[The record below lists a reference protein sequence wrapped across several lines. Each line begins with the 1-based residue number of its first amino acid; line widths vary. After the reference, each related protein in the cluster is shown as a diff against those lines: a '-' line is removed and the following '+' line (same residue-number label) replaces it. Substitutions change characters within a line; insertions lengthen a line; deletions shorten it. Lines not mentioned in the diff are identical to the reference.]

1 MLRFLPGPLK
11 GTLIIILV
19 LFNTLVWMPV
29 LVIGALLK
37 LALPVPL
44 LQKITTK
51 LSIACATN
59 WVSINSGLFW
69 MFNKIEWQVEGVESL
84 KRNDWYLVNSNH
96 QSWADIPIVQ
106 KILNRKIPM
115 LKFFL
120 KQELIWVP
128 VLGLCWWALDFP
140 FMKRHSPA
148 EIKKNPALAG
158 KDLETTRKACE
169 RFKTTPVSVF
179 NFLEGTRF
187 TAEKHQKQESPFEN
201 LLKPKA
207 GGAAFVLGSMG
218 EQMNTMLD
226 ITIIYPENNNSAWN
240 FICGRIPKVMVKV
253 EEIHIPAEF
262 LGKDYANDAK
272 FKTEFQAWIND
283 LWLRKDALIKDMRTR
298 F

>member
-1 MLRFLPGPLK
+1 
-11 GTLIIILV
+11 
-19 LFNTLVWMPV
+19 MPV